1 MVGSTSLR
9 WSWKE
14 EEKQPASSLLVEVTS
29 KEARAGAGGRP
40 ISSMACRH
48 LAQPLRRWA
57 ELGSPSNEAN
67 QMLVCGA
74 TCSANSRH
82 GQACFDT
89 RVPTSAGQARPDA
102 RRSALTVRQMCSGKL
117 DRRSMIQAFH
127 ALGKSDIS
135 WNG

>member
-1 MVGSTSLR
+1 MVGNTNLR
-9 WSWKE
+9 WSWVK

-40 ISSMACRH
+40 ISTIACRH

-74 TCSANSRH
+74 T

-89 RVPTSAGQARPDA
+89 RLPTSAGKARPDA
-102 RRSALTVRQMCSGKL
+102 RRSALTVRQMSSGKL
-117 DRRSMIQAFH
+117 DRRGMIQALH

-135 WNG
+135 WNS